1 MAAVSTVLSERT
13 RWFYLGYAG
22 MVIFVVLEEQ
32 ALLRADAHGTTARVV
47 LAISGAVV
55 IAWLLLMTRYQRDRS
70 SPVGPLMLVVVLIGA
85 IALELL
91 TPQGGSI
98 IPAIVTM
105 AMAANRFEEKRGL
118 PFVLV
123 ATAAYLAAVA
133 YHIGFDF
140 ITLISYA
147 TGLMFAYGAS
157 LSVRKLRHEEANA
170 RALLA
175 EVQANRDA
183 QVQAAALNE
192 RARIAREIHDVLAHT
207 LAALAVQLESA
218 RVMLEQ
224 SGSNRAALATVE
236 RSHRLVKE
244 GLEEVGRAVSA
255 LRGDRIPGPSQLR
268 ELVSEF
274 EVDTGVESDFQ
285 VDGEARPLSPEAELA
300 LYRAAQEALTNVRK
314 HSVATRVEVALRYGA
329 RGTELRVADVGT
341 ARSVAANGGYGL
353 VGMRERAELLGGTLD
368 AGPTADGYEVRLWI
382 PG

>member
-1 MAAVSTVLSERT
+1 MAAMTAVTERA
-13 RWFYLGYAG
+13 RWLYLGYAG

-32 ALLRADAHGTTARVV
+32 ALFRTDAHGTPARMVLGISVV
-47 LAISGAVV
+47 VV

-70 SPVGPLMLVVVLIGA
+70 SPVGPLLLVVVATGA
-85 IALELL
+85 IALQLL
-91 TPQGGSI
+91 TRQGGSI
-98 IPAIVTM
+98 IPAIVTL
-105 AMAANRFEEKRGL
+105 AMAANRFEEKIGL
-118 PFVLV
+118 PFVVV

-147 TGLMFAYGAS
+147 TGLMFAYSAS

-170 RALLA
+170 KALLA

-192 RARIAREIHDVLAHT
+192 RGRIAREIHDVLAHT

-224 SGSNRAALATVE
+224 SGSNKEALATVE

-244 GLEEVGRAVSA
+244 GLEEVARAVSA

-268 ELVSEF
+268 ELVNEF
-274 EVDTGVESDFQ
+274 ETDTGVESDFQ
-285 VDGEARPLSPEAELA
+285 VAGEARPLSPEADLA

-314 HSVATRVEVALRYGA
+314 HADATRVGVALRYA
-329 RGTELRVADVGT
+329 ADGTELRVSDVGT
-341 ARSVAANGGYGL
+341 ARTAAPNGGYGL
-353 VGMRERAELLGGTLD
+353 VGMRERVELLGGTFD

-382 PG
+382 PA

>member
-1 MAAVSTVLSERT
+1 MSERT
-13 RWFYLGYAG
+13 RWFYLGIAG
-22 MVIFVVLEEQ
+22 MGIFAVLEEQ
-32 ALLRADAHGTTARVV
+32 TLLRSGVHGTPTRVILGITGV
-47 LAISGAVV
+47 VV
-55 IAWLLLMTRYQRDRS
+55 IAWLLLMTRFQRDRS
-70 SPVGPLMLVVVLIGA
+70 SPLGPVLLVVVLIGA

-105 AMAANRFEEKRGL
+105 AMAANRFDEKSGL
-118 PFVLV
+118 SFVFI

-133 YHIGFDF
+133 FHIGLDF

-147 TGLMFAYGAS
+147 TGLLFAYSAS
-157 LSVRKLRHEEANA
+157 VSVRKLRHEEAQT

-175 EVQANRDA
+175 ELQANRDA

-218 RVMLEQ
+218 RVMMEQ
-224 SGSNRAALATVE
+224 SGSNKEALATVE

-274 EVDTGVESDFQ
+274 EADTGVESDFQ
-285 VDGEARPLSPEAELA
+285 VDGEPRPLSPEAELA

-314 HSVATRVEVALRYGA
+314 HSGATRVEVALRYAAG
-329 RGTELRVADVGT
+329 GTELRVADVGAAPT
-341 ARSVAANGGYGL
+341 AVPNGGYGL

-368 AGPTADGYEVRLWI
+368 AGPTAHGYEVRLWI
-382 PG
+382 PA